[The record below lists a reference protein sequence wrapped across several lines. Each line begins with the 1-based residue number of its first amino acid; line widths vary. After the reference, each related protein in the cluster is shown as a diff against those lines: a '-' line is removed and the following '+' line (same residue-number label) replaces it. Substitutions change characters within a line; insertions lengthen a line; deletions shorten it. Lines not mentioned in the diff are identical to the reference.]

1 MNTLFYYSHSAQDRM
16 LPRIH
21 AQSLN
26 HSRESRYV
34 SGAGGMVVRKSSGR
48 CVAHLEEGW
57 SQENPWGLLASSLA
71 IKGKH
76 GPRFRER
83 PVRKEQVESDQSTEA
98 SWQSCMQTGAGTCGR
113 ASSSRHRPNCSSGKT
128 QYIPGLPVPSNKCR
142 PKVSG
147 KFSHKKLKEWF

>member
-1 MNTLFYYSHSAQDRM
+1 MAAMNTLFYYSRSAQDRM

-48 CVAHLEEGW
+48 CVAHVEEGR

-98 SWQSCMQTGAGTCGR
+98 SWQSCMQTGAGTMWESFLLQAQTKLLIR
-113 ASSSRHRPNCSSGKT
+113 KNTVHPRSSCAL
-128 QYIPGLPVPSNKCR
+128 QQV
-142 PKVSG
+142 
-147 KFSHKKLKEWF
+147 